1 MRKPSRR
8 VRTQPVLGADP
19 APAGGAPFV
28 EDGTGEGSLGAPSAS
43 ELRSVEL
50 DDDAPAVLD
59 DDASLD
65 TTSLLEAERPPH
77 YA

>member
-8 VRTQPVLGADP
+8 VRTEPAPGADP
-19 APAGGAPFV
+19 APAGG
-28 EDGTGEGSLGAPSAS
+28 ESAPSPS
-43 ELRSVEL
+43 ELRLVEL